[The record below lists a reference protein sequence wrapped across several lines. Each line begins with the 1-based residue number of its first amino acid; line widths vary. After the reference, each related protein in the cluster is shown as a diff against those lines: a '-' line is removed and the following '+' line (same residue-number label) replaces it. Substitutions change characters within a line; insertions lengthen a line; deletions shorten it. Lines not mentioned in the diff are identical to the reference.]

1 MIIIIIIYNK
11 STHIPVQRE
20 RKFLKTNGTTME
32 QQWNNNGTTERTGV
46 CMVCLLL
53 FYLLICVLLSTCT
66 TDHPSTCISHSGET
80 TCRAVPCRA
89 VRRKEGRQA
98 GRQWRQLEENSNSTV
113 AMKDIITMKYADLFV
128 KSSVY

>member
-1 MIIIIIIYNK
+1 MEQQWNN
-11 STHIPVQRE
+11 
-20 RKFLKTNGTTME
+20 NGTTME

-80 TCRAVPCRA
+80 TCRAVPY
-89 VRRKEGRQA
+89 EGRQV
-98 GRQWRQLEENSNSTV
+98 GRQAV
-113 AMKDIITMKYADLFV
+113 AAT
-128 KSSVY
+128 